1 MASELLGAWR
11 LAEYA
16 FTDGD
21 GAVTHPWGESA
32 EGLIIFEASGQMSAQ
47 IMRPGRETVPPPG
60 DGDGDAARPAEQAF
74 RGYVA
79 YFGSYEVDA
88 EAGTLS
94 TRVTGALNP
103 AMVGTEQR
111 REFELAGDRL
121 TLRTPETGP
130 RNTSGVLV
138 WERVAGR

>member
-1 MASELLGAWR
+1 MANELLGTWR

-16 FTDGD
+16 FTDAE
-21 GAVTHPWGESA
+21 GAVTRPWGESA
-32 EGLIIFEASGQMSAQ
+32 EGLVIFEASGQMSAQ
-47 IMRPGRETVPPPG
+47 IMRPGREAVPPPG
-60 DGDGDAARPAEQAF
+60 EGDAARPAEQAF

-79 YFGSYEVDA
+79 YFGSYEVDT

-121 TLRTPETGP
+121 TLRTPQSGP
-130 RNTSGVLV
+130 RNVSGVLV

>member
-16 FTDGD
+16 FTDAEGT
-21 GAVTHPWGESA
+21 VTHPWGESA
-32 EGLIIFEASGQMSAQ
+32 EGLIIFEASGRMSAQ
-47 IMRPGRETVPPPG
+47 IMRPGRETVPPQ
-60 DGDGDAARPAEQAF
+60 DDGDAARPAEQAF

-79 YFGSYEVDA
+79 YFGSYEVDT
-88 EAGTLS
+88 EAGTVS
-94 TRVTGALNP
+94 TSVTGALNP

-121 TLRTPETGP
+121 TLRTPQTGP
-130 RNTSGVLV
+130 RNVSGVLV